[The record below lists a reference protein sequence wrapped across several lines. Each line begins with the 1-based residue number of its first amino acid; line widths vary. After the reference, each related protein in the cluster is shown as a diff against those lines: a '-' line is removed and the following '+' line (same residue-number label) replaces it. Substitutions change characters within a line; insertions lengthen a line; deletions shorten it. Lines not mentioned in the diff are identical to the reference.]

1 MNLHESPWFFYLT
14 LNAYQMNAEYHEVAS
29 MYDQHNAVDVD
40 ERHPRFHQG
49 SAQFLSVSEMAN

>member
-1 MNLHESPWFFYLT
+1 MVFYLK